1 MAGDALQ
8 VPADAERSPLP
19 AVAVSLGL
27 ALLIVLADVVL
38 DGTKTQFVGL
48 LVAVPFLAASFLRPP
63 WVLAVGAITWLG
75 GLYVGLI
82 TPDGRSGAQYVRL
95 GCIAAGIAG
104 AVLASQVRCRHAA
117 RLVAVQ
123 SAADAA
129 SRAILRPLPP
139 VLEGVPLAVRYV
151 SASDGARVGGDLYEA
166 VATDHGLRMVVGDV
180 RGKGL
185 DAVRLAS
192 LTLGSFREAAH
203 READLQ
209 QVAAAMHAA
218 VLRDAGPEDF
228 VTALLVQ
235 LDGDAMTWVSCGH
248 PAPLQ
253 VRDGAAVDVVL
264 PPHPPLGL
272 APPPA
277 AVRAPAVAGDRF
289 LLYTDG
295 AAEARHDG
303 VFFPLVPAAAAALS
317 APDLQGAV
325 DTLSDQVHAHAADGG
340 GDDVAFLAFEVPH
353 RVAVPVPR
361 PVTPHPVAP

>member
-8 VPADAERSPLP
+8 VPADGGGSPLP
-19 AVAVSLGL
+19 AAAVALGL
-27 ALLIVLADVVL
+27 AALIVLADLVL
-38 DGTKTQFVGL
+38 DATKTQFVGL
-48 LVAVPFLAASFLRPP
+48 LVAVPFLAASFLRPR
-63 WVLAVGAITWLG
+63 WVLAVGVVTWLG
-75 GLYVGLI
+75 GLYVGLV

-95 GCIAAGIAG
+95 GCIAAGIVG
-104 AVLASQVRCRHAA
+104 ATVAAQVRCRHAA

-139 VLEGVPLAVRYV
+139 VLAGVPLAVHYV
-151 SASDGARVGGDLYEA
+151 SASDEARVGGDLYEA
-166 VATDHGLRMVVGDV
+166 VPTDHGLRMVVGDV

-185 DAVRLAS
+185 EAVRLAS

-235 LDGDAMTWVSCGH
+235 LDGDALTWVSCGH
-248 PAPLQ
+248 PAALQ
-253 VRDGAAVDVVL
+253 VRDGVAVDVVL

-272 APPPA
+272 APPPPP
-277 AVRAPAVAGDRF
+277 VRVPAVAGDRF

-303 VFFPLVPAAAAALS
+303 VFFPLVPAAAAALA
-317 APDLQGAV
+317 APGLQRAV
-325 DTLSDQVHAHAADGG
+325 DTLSDQVRAHTAQGG
-340 GDDVAFLAFEVPH
+340 GDDVAFLAFEVP
-353 RVAVPVPR
+353 VPVVVPVPR
-361 PVTPHPVAP
+361 PVAPHPVAP